1 VLETDEPRMDMID
14 ALREEEQ
21 PGTPIGGVEKTKS
34 TLHTVNLCRR
44 SQFFVLCE
52 WLSDV

>member
-34 TLHTVNLCRR
+34 TLTQSTSADGLNSLYCV
-44 SQFFVLCE
+44 SG
-52 WLSDV
+52 